1 MKLTAEGQPYRPAL
15 PPLGEVI
22 DFLRLIWRLDHALQQ
37 TSKRMQVSL
46 GVTGP
51 QRLVIRI
58 VGRFP
63 GVTAGQLAEILHV
76 DPSTLTGVLKRLER
90 RGLVARRSDPR
101 DQRRALIGLTAKG
114 RRVEAESPGSIE
126 AAVRAALEELPP
138 GAVLRSAEVLRAL
151 AARLEA
157 PATESGPATARDR
170 GAAAVRRRAGASP
183 KRARIP
189 RGRRSQSPRSRR
201 PAASVPSERR

>member
-1 MKLTAEGQPYRPAL
+1 MKALAGESQPTRPPL

-37 TSKRMQVSL
+37 ASKRMQASV

-51 QRLVIRI
+51 QRLVIQI

-76 DPSTLTGVLKRLER
+76 DPSTMTGVLKRLER
-90 RGLVARRSDPR
+90 RGLVARRNDPR

-114 RRVEAESPGSIE
+114 RRLEAESPGAFE
-126 AAVRAALEELPP
+126 AAVRAGLRGLPP
-138 GAVLRSAEVLRAL
+138 GAVLRAAEVLRTL

-157 PATESGPATARDR
+157 VDALVSR
-170 GAAAVRRRAGASP
+170 GD
-183 KRARIP
+183 
-189 RGRRSQSPRSRR
+189 
-201 PAASVPSERR
+201 

>member
-1 MKLTAEGQPYRPAL
+1 MKNLTGDSQPSRPPL

-37 TSKRMQVSL
+37 ASKRMQSSL

-63 GVTAGQLAEILHV
+63 GLTAGQLAEILHV
-76 DPSTLTGVLKRLER
+76 DPSTMTGVLKRLER

-114 RRVEAESPGSIE
+114 RRLEAKSPGTIE
-126 AAVRAALEELPP
+126 AAVRSGLRELPT
-138 GAVLRSAEVLRAL
+138 GAVLRTAEVLRAL

-157 PATESGPATARDR
+157 M
-170 GAAAVRRRAGASP
+170 
-183 KRARIP
+183 
-189 RGRRSQSPRSRR
+189 GR
-201 PAASVPSERR
+201 